1 MYCCNSNLFAN
12 LRNNNI
18 DSIIMFFFIF
28 FDVENEIDQERLQF
42 VAHGIFARKRNKL
55 KLINTSS
62 GTDVSRICI

>member
-1 MYCCNSNLFAN
+1 
-12 LRNNNI
+12 
-18 DSIIMFFFIF
+18 MFFFIF

-62 GTDVSRICI
+62 GTNVSRICI